1 MKKTKKLTTLLFLFC
16 SLFLCLTVF
25 FQPAKAADSLAP
37 AAQDNLNVNLRRTSD
52 LVPVSDG
59 YMRVFYKKTAVGI
72 EYYDNH
78 LQIKSRKEIALE
90 LPLWGGFYAG
100 SDGYYLVEGQSNTTE
115 DDTAEVIRVIRY
127 DKNWKRNG
135 AASITSNP
143 DLFGGE
149 VRYPFDYGCVE
160 MSENN
165 GKLYIVTGHRG
176 YVEESIGQ
184 GHQGF
189 LMIQVDQSFM
199 TGKIVSCDLW
209 HSFAQYIKSKDNYMY
224 VLEQSEGSR
233 CTKLSRYD
241 RDTLEE
247 TTIELFPYGGSRT
260 SVWALNCYA
269 SVDGMAVSSDHVL
282 CIGTSI
288 DQSKYD
294 QVTEDTPH
302 NIYLTVTPTSDFSQK
317 ATVTRQLTDFT
328 NNGKSFM
335 GVKITKIS
343 DNRFMISWEEYENT
357 DDSSSENYASADD
370 SLSSSTLHYL
380 FVDGKGNVLSREYTT
395 AAPVSDCQPVVKDSK
410 VVYYASNANTVN
422 FYSIDAN
429 DGTASKKIYRT
440 AGENATWD
448 FANGVLTISGQGA
461 LNISTDENDRFP
473 VSSTQGGY
481 SFWSG
486 TAWKSMKNQVK
497 KIVIKSGITSISENA
512 FNYLPNLKEVVIENG
527 VHTIGKEAFAFCSNL
542 ETVTLPDSVINIG
555 DDIVWEGSYWYSGGH
570 VYYATIYA
578 SSNSAAITYARKNN
592 IGYACDLSQASVTGV
607 KATYAYTGK
616 ALKPVPTITLGKQKL
631 IEGQDYK
638 VTYSNNKKV
647 GTATVTITGQNNY
660 FGTITLDF
668 QITSSSNNKD
678 DKPQT
683 TVVKSFSDSYN
694 VYTVNKNGTSV
705 TLKRSKSK
713 AITTAAIPSSV
724 KANGRTYKVTAIA
737 SGAFKNCRKLRQVTI
752 ARNISS
758 IGTSAFQGCS
768 ALRTVK
774 IGSKVSSIGKKAFYD
789 CKALTSVS
797 IQSKKLT
804 SGTVGKSAFTKAGR
818 NNYKKLKVKVP
829 ASKLSAY
836 KKLFKSKGLSAKAK
850 ISK

>member
-1 MKKTKKLTTLLFLFC
+1 MKIQTILRQKITHLLMILFLPVLFITSLLMVREMYLAGNTPLLRPYPTASLSLKIPRLFTTPPMPILLIFTLLMQMTAQPPKRF
-16 SLFLCLTVF
+16 TVLQVKMLPGILQMVF
-25 FQPAKAADSLAP
+25 SPF
-37 AAQDNLNVNLRRTSD
+37 
-52 LVPVSDG
+52 PV
-59 YMRVFYKKTAVGI
+59 RVHLISPRMKT
-72 EYYDNH
+72 
-78 LQIKSRKEIALE
+78 
-90 LPLWGGFYAG
+90 
-100 SDGYYLVEGQSNTTE
+100 
-115 DDTAEVIRVIRY
+115 
-127 DKNWKRNG
+127 
-135 AASITSNP
+135 
-143 DLFGGE
+143 
-149 VRYPFDYGCVE
+149 
-160 MSENN
+160 
-165 GKLYIVTGHRG
+165 
-176 YVEESIGQ
+176 
-184 GHQGF
+184 
-189 LMIQVDQSFM
+189 
-199 TGKIVSCDLW
+199 IVSPFRPLR
-209 HSFAQYIKSKDNYMY
+209 A
-224 VLEQSEGSR
+224 
-233 CTKLSRYD
+233 
-241 RDTLEE
+241 
-247 TTIELFPYGGSRT
+247 
-260 SVWALNCYA
+260 
-269 SVDGMAVSSDHVL
+269 
-282 CIGTSI
+282 
-288 DQSKYD
+288 
-294 QVTEDTPH
+294 
-302 NIYLTVTPTSDFSQK
+302 
-317 ATVTRQLTDFT
+317 AT
-328 NNGKSFM
+328 
-335 GVKITKIS
+335 
-343 DNRFMISWEEYENT
+343 
-357 DDSSSENYASADD
+357 
-370 SLSSSTLHYL
+370 
-380 FVDGKGNVLSREYTT
+380 
-395 AAPVSDCQPVVKDSK
+395 
-410 VVYYASNANTVN
+410 
-422 FYSIDAN
+422 
-429 DGTASKKIYRT
+429 
-440 AGENATWD
+440 
-448 FANGVLTISGQGA
+448 
-461 LNISTDENDRFP
+461 
-473 VSSTQGGY
+473 
-481 SFWSG
+481 
-486 TAWKSMKNQVK
+486 NQVK
-497 KIVIKSGITSISENA
+497 KIVIKSGITTISENA

-578 SSNSAAITYARKNN
+578 SPNSAAITYARKNN

>member
-1 MKKTKKLTTLLFLFC
+1 
-16 SLFLCLTVF
+16 
-25 FQPAKAADSLAP
+25 
-37 AAQDNLNVNLRRTSD
+37 
-52 LVPVSDG
+52 
-59 YMRVFYKKTAVGI
+59 
-72 EYYDNH
+72 
-78 LQIKSRKEIALE
+78 
-90 LPLWGGFYAG
+90 
-100 SDGYYLVEGQSNTTE
+100 
-115 DDTAEVIRVIRY
+115 
-127 DKNWKRNG
+127 
-135 AASITSNP
+135 
-143 DLFGGE
+143 
-149 VRYPFDYGCVE
+149 
-160 MSENN
+160 
-165 GKLYIVTGHRG
+165 
-176 YVEESIGQ
+176 
-184 GHQGF
+184 
-189 LMIQVDQSFM
+189 
-199 TGKIVSCDLW
+199 
-209 HSFAQYIKSKDNYMY
+209 
-224 VLEQSEGSR
+224 
-233 CTKLSRYD
+233 
-241 RDTLEE
+241 
-247 TTIELFPYGGSRT
+247 
-260 SVWALNCYA
+260 
-269 SVDGMAVSSDHVL
+269 
-282 CIGTSI
+282 
-288 DQSKYD
+288 
-294 QVTEDTPH
+294 
-302 NIYLTVTPTSDFSQK
+302 
-317 ATVTRQLTDFT
+317 
-328 NNGKSFM
+328 M
-335 GVKITKIS
+335 GVKITPITE
-343 DNRFMISWEEYENT
+343 NRFMISWEEYENT

-694 VYTVNKNGTSV
+694 VYTVNKM
-705 TLKRSKSK
+705 
-713 AITTAAIPSSV
+713 
-724 KANGRTYKVTAIA
+724 
-737 SGAFKNCRKLRQVTI
+737 
-752 ARNISS
+752 
-758 IGTSAFQGCS
+758 
-768 ALRTVK
+768 
-774 IGSKVSSIGKKAFYD
+774 
-789 CKALTSVS
+789 
-797 IQSKKLT
+797 
-804 SGTVGKSAFTKAGR
+804 
-818 NNYKKLKVKVP
+818 VP
-829 ASKLSAY
+829 L
-836 KKLFKSKGLSAKAK
+836 LL
-850 ISK
+850 

>member
-1 MKKTKKLTTLLFLFC
+1 MKIQTILRQKITQLLMIRFLPV
-16 SLFLCLTVF
+16 LF
-25 FQPAKAADSLAP
+25 
-37 AAQDNLNVNLRRTSD
+37 
-52 LVPVSDG
+52 
-59 YMRVFYKKTAVGI
+59 
-72 EYYDNH
+72 
-78 LQIKSRKEIALE
+78 
-90 LPLWGGFYAG
+90 
-100 SDGYYLVEGQSNTTE
+100 
-115 DDTAEVIRVIRY
+115 
-127 DKNWKRNG
+127 
-135 AASITSNP
+135 ITS
-143 DLFGGE
+143 LLM
-149 VRYPFDYGCVE
+149 VREMYLAGNTPLLRPYP
-160 MSENN
+160 
-165 GKLYIVTGHRG
+165 T
-176 YVEESIGQ
+176 
-184 GHQGF
+184 
-189 LMIQVDQSFM
+189 
-199 TGKIVSCDLW
+199 
-209 HSFAQYIKSKDNYMY
+209 A
-224 VLEQSEGSR
+224 
-233 CTKLSRYD
+233 
-241 RDTLEE
+241 
-247 TTIELFPYGGSRT
+247 
-260 SVWALNCYA
+260 
-269 SVDGMAVSSDHVL
+269 
-282 CIGTSI
+282 
-288 DQSKYD
+288 
-294 QVTEDTPH
+294 
-302 NIYLTVTPTSDFSQK
+302 
-317 ATVTRQLTDFT
+317 
-328 NNGKSFM
+328 
-335 GVKITKIS
+335 
-343 DNRFMISWEEYENT
+343 
-357 DDSSSENYASADD
+357 
-370 SLSSSTLHYL
+370 SLSLKIPRL
-380 FVDGKGNVLSREYTT
+380 FN
-395 AAPVSDCQPVVKDSK
+395 
-410 VVYYASNANTVN
+410 ASNANTVN

-578 SSNSAAITYARKNN
+578 SPNSAAITYARKNN

>member
-1 MKKTKKLTTLLFLFC
+1 MPPLT
-16 SLFLCLTVF
+16 
-25 FQPAKAADSLAP
+25 
-37 AAQDNLNVNLRRTSD
+37 
-52 LVPVSDG
+52 
-59 YMRVFYKKTAVGI
+59 
-72 EYYDNH
+72 
-78 LQIKSRKEIALE
+78 
-90 LPLWGGFYAG
+90 
-100 SDGYYLVEGQSNTTE
+100 
-115 DDTAEVIRVIRY
+115 
-127 DKNWKRNG
+127 
-135 AASITSNP
+135 
-143 DLFGGE
+143 
-149 VRYPFDYGCVE
+149 
-160 MSENN
+160 
-165 GKLYIVTGHRG
+165 
-176 YVEESIGQ
+176 
-184 GHQGF
+184 
-189 LMIQVDQSFM
+189 
-199 TGKIVSCDLW
+199 
-209 HSFAQYIKSKDNYMY
+209 
-224 VLEQSEGSR
+224 
-233 CTKLSRYD
+233 
-241 RDTLEE
+241 
-247 TTIELFPYGGSRT
+247 
-260 SVWALNCYA
+260 
-269 SVDGMAVSSDHVL
+269 
-282 CIGTSI
+282 
-288 DQSKYD
+288 
-294 QVTEDTPH
+294 
-302 NIYLTVTPTSDFSQK
+302 
-317 ATVTRQLTDFT
+317 
-328 NNGKSFM
+328 
-335 GVKITKIS
+335 
-343 DNRFMISWEEYENT
+343 
-357 DDSSSENYASADD
+357 
-370 SLSSSTLHYL
+370 
-380 FVDGKGNVLSREYTT
+380 
-395 AAPVSDCQPVVKDSK
+395 
-410 VVYYASNANTVN
+410 
-422 FYSIDAN
+422 
-429 DGTASKKIYRT
+429 
-440 AGENATWD
+440 
-448 FANGVLTISGQGA
+448 
-461 LNISTDENDRFP
+461 
-473 VSSTQGGY
+473 
-481 SFWSG
+481 
-486 TAWKSMKNQVK
+486 
-497 KIVIKSGITSISENA
+497 
-512 FNYLPNLKEVVIENG
+512 
-527 VHTIGKEAFAFCSNL
+527 
-542 ETVTLPDSVINIG
+542 
-555 DDIVWEGSYWYSGGH
+555 
-570 VYYATIYA
+570 
-578 SSNSAAITYARKNN
+578 AITYARKNN